1 MAEEIMFK
9 EERQAEILGI
19 VEEEGRI
26 STAVIQ
32 RKFRVGYGTA
42 RNDLD
47 ELAER
52 GLLKRTHAGAV
63 SIRTEGVGQPSGI
76 HDLSA
81 KERCEEVKENYRR
94 IAEAAVGR
102 IREDDVVF
110 LTSASIGYLCAV
122 AMPEKLRC
130 TAVTNSSSV
139 AEALR
144 KKRNVRVILTGGE
157 MEENGNFYDDFT
169 LSVLRQLRFDRAFL
183 TAAGLS
189 AEFGMSAQG
198 GGSVPVYR
206 EVIAR
211 SREVCGLFPAEKIGA
226 EYMRQICGA
235 EEIDVLITE
244 ENAAE
249 GELDALG
256 EKGVK
261 IVRV

>member
-1 MAEEIMFK
+1 M
-9 EERQAEILGI
+9 
-19 VEEEGRI
+19 
-26 STAVIQ
+26 
-32 RKFRVGYGTA
+32 GYGTA

-63 SIRTEGVGQPSGI
+63 SLGTEGVGQSSGI
-76 HDLSA
+76 HALSA

-110 LTSASIGYLCAV
+110 LTSTSTGYLCAM
-122 AMPEKLRC
+122 AIPEELRC
-130 TAVTNSSSV
+130 TVVTNSSSV

-144 KKRNVRVILTGGE
+144 KKRGVRVILTGGE

-189 AEFGMSAQG
+189 AGFGMSVQG

-206 EVIAR
+206 EVIGR
-211 SREVCGLFPAEKIGA
+211 SREVCALFPAEKIGA
-226 EYMRQICGA
+226 EYMRQLCA
-235 EEIDVLITE
+235 PEEIDVLITE
-244 ENAAE
+244 ENAAA
-249 GELDALG
+249 GELAAL
-256 EKGVK
+256 EEAGVK
-261 IVRV
+261 IIRV

>member
-1 MAEEIMFK
+1 MEEGIIFK
-9 EERQAEILGI
+9 AERQAEILRI

-26 STAVIQ
+26 STAFIQ

-52 GLLKRTHAGAV
+52 GLLRRTHAGAV
-63 SIRTEGVGQPSGI
+63 SVKTVSVGYSPDVHRMS
-76 HDLSA
+76 S

-94 IAEAAVGR
+94 IAEEAVRR

-110 LTSASIGYLCAV
+110 LTSASMGYLCAA
-122 AMPEKLRC
+122 AMPDTLRC

-139 AEALR
+139 AEELR
-144 KKRNVRVILTGGE
+144 KKEGIRVILTGGE
-157 MEENGNFYDDFT
+157 MEENGNFYDEFT
-169 LSVLRQLRFDRAFL
+169 LSVIRQLRFDKAYL

-189 AEFGMSAQG
+189 AGFGMSVQG

-206 EVIAR
+206 QVIGRA
-211 SREVCGLFPAEKIGA
+211 REVCALFPAEKIGA
-226 EYMRQICGA
+226 ESVRQICPA

-244 ENAAE
+244 EGAAAE
-249 GELDALG
+249 ELDALR
-256 EKGVK
+256 ELGVK